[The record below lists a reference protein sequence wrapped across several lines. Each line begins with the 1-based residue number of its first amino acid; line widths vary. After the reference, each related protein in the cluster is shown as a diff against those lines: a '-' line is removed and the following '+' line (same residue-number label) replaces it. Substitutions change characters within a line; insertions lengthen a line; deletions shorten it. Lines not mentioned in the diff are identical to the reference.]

1 MSKEH
6 REDIEISSDEKK
18 IQLMY
23 IDNIKKINKKYFEQ
37 TGKEKTYMTVTY
49 GCQMNAHD
57 SEKIDG
63 MLIEMGYKKVL
74 TESEADVLVYN
85 TCCVR
90 ENAENKIFGNLG
102 YLKKLKEKNKNL
114 KIVLCGC
121 MMQQEAIID
130 KIKQSYNH
138 VDIIFGTYNLYKFPQ
153 LLFTSFE
160 TNEMIIDIWKKAQ
173 EIIEDL
179 PSQRMY
185 KFKASVN
192 IMFGCNNFCTY
203 CIVPY
208 VRGRERS
215 REVEDIIKEIEYLVE
230 DGVKEITLLGQNVN
244 SYGKNL
250 KEPVTFAELLEKV
263 SKVEGLERIRFMTS
277 HPKDLSED
285 LIKVIKEN
293 DNICKHIHLP
303 VQSGSNKLL
312 KKMNRVYTREDYLKL
327 VEKIKNEIPDISL
340 TTDII
345 VGFPTETDED
355 NDETI
360 DLVKEVKYSSAFT
373 FIYSVRSGTPAAN
386 MDGQVEEAD
395 AKRRF
400 NKLLEVLNPIVL
412 EINKKQ
418 IGTKQRILV
427 ENISKN
433 DETLV
438 TGRSDNNSLVHFKG
452 DKSLIGTFV
461 DVKITDCKTFYL
473 IGEQI

>member
-1 MSKEH
+1 
-6 REDIEISSDEKK
+6 
-18 IQLMY
+18 
-23 IDNIKKINKKYFEQ
+23 
-37 TGKEKTYMTVTY
+37 
-49 GCQMNAHD
+49 
-57 SEKIDG
+57 
-63 MLIEMGYKKVL
+63 
-74 TESEADVLVYN
+74 
-85 TCCVR
+85 
-90 ENAENKIFGNLG
+90 
-102 YLKKLKEKNKNL
+102 
-114 KIVLCGC
+114 
-121 MMQQEAIID
+121 
-130 KIKQSYNH
+130 
-138 VDIIFGTYNLYKFPQ
+138 
-153 LLFTSFE
+153 
-160 TNEMIIDIWKKAQ
+160 
-173 EIIEDL
+173 
-179 PSQRMY
+179 
-185 KFKASVN
+185 
-192 IMFGCNNFCTY
+192 
-203 CIVPY
+203 
-208 VRGRERS
+208 
-215 REVEDIIKEIEYLVE
+215 
-230 DGVKEITLLGQNVN
+230 
-244 SYGKNL
+244 
-250 KEPVTFAELLEKV
+250 
-263 SKVEGLERIRFMTS
+263 MTS